1 MAVAC
6 GRPLLQRQSFAAEAF
21 DEVILGCVNPIADEV
36 NPGRVAALRLGLGE
50 RMSGWTVQRNCG
62 SGMQSIDVAF
72 RYIQNGNADLVLAGG
87 VEVLSLTPL
96 LFSQDAVN
104 WYGTLNRARSLPEK
118 LAALA
123 KFRPRMMKPI
133 VGLEHGLTDPIV
145 KLNMG
150 QTGEVLAFI
159 FDISRTEADEY
170 AARSHRRLAA
180 AQAEGRLHEIESMY
194 DQDGVFYDHDDGVR
208 PDSTPE
214 ILAKLPPVFEKPF
227 GKVTAGNSSQI
238 TDGAA
243 WIILASE
250 QAVER
255 HRLRP
260 LARLIDSRWA
270 ALDPTVM
277 GLGPTLASTPLL
289 TEHGLALDDIDLWE
303 LNEAFAAQVLACVA
317 AWNDADYCR
326 DVLGLDAALGMID
339 PARLN
344 ADGGAIAIGHPVGC
358 SGARIVLHLVQALRA
373 QKSKRGIA
381 TECIGG
387 GQGGAMLVETV

>member
-1 MAVAC
+1 M
-6 GRPLLQRQSFAAEAF
+6 
-21 DEVILGCVNPIADEV
+21 ILGCVNPIADEV

-50 RMSGWTVQRNCG
+50 RMPGWTVQRNCG
-62 SGMQSIDVAF
+62 SGMQSVDTAF

-87 VEVLSLTPL
+87 VEALSHTPL
-96 LFSQDAVN
+96 LFSREAVN
-104 WYGTLNRARSLPEK
+104 WYGSVDRARSLPER

-123 KFRPRMMKPI
+123 KFRPRMMKPVI
-133 VGLEHGLTDPIV
+133 GLEHGLTDPIV

-150 QTGEVLAFI
+150 QTAEVLAFL
-159 FDISRTEADEY
+159 FDISRTQADEY

-180 AQAEGRLHEIESMY
+180 AQADGRLHEIEPMY
-194 DQDGVFYDHDDGVR
+194 DPDGVLYDHDDGVR
-208 PDSTPE
+208 PDSTSE

-250 QAVER
+250 QAVGR
-255 HRLRP
+255 HRLEP

-270 ALDPTVM
+270 ALDPTIM

-326 DVLGLDAALGMID
+326 DVLGLDAALGIID
-339 PARLN
+339 AARLN
-344 ADGGAIAIGHPVGC
+344 VDGGAIAIGHPVGC
-358 SGARIVLHLVQALRA
+358 SGARIVLHLVHALRA
-373 QKSKRGIA
+373 RKSKRGIA

-387 GQGGAMLVETV
+387 GQGGAMLVEAV